1 MYDFTAI
8 FKEKDIYSFLSEEQ
22 IQKAPVVNVAKNTTF
37 ISSVN
42 RENVDLYYI
51 LEGVVEVVSHSYNGR
66 SFLVDTVAQGDFIGK
81 FSNMRKQNF
90 YADIKTR
97 TACKLLNL
105 SRIKD
110 EILKDEHFLLF
121 FCVKTSNRL
130 YEMYKISMMNKLFTY
145 EEILAYYL
153 LNIASEA
160 GVVVDTDK
168 NICFNTGISER
179 QYYYIMKKLR
189 DRGVVKQDKKNIHIL
204 DIASLEAAAFN
215 IIRFM
220 GNSI

>member
-8 FKEKDIYSFLSEEQ
+8 FEGKDIYNFLSEEQ
-22 IQKAPVVNVAKNTTF
+22 LQKAPVVNIAKNTTF
-37 ISSVN
+37 ISSAN
-42 RENVDLYYI
+42 RENVDLYYV

-66 SFLVDTVAQGDFIGK
+66 SFLVDTVSQGDFIGK

-105 SRIKD
+105 SKIKD
-110 EILKDEHFLLF
+110 EILRDEQFLLF

-130 YEMYKISMMNKLFTY
+130 YEMYKISMMNKLFSY

-153 LNIASEA
+153 LSIANA
-160 GVVVDTDK
+160 TGVVVDTDK
-168 NICFNTGISER
+168 HICFNTGISER
-179 QYYYIMKKLR
+179 QYYYLMKKFR
-189 DRGVVKQDKKNIHIL
+189 DRGIINQDKKNICIL
-204 DIASLEAAAFN
+204 DIASLEATAFN